1 MSTFTY
7 RTFNPSPTDYE
18 RALADAL
25 FTIMGQRVYDPS
37 AIAAQLNKTDLK
49 PAHGDLWTGDILKS
63 EMERLGSWS
72 NCVGGPPGSHT
83 LPGASQRRAI

>member
-37 AIAAQLNKTDLK
+37 AIAAQLNTD
-49 PAHGDLWTGDILKS
+49 AAAISAMTACTGHD
-63 EMERLGSWS
+63 
-72 NCVGGPPGSHT
+72 
-83 LPGASQRRAI
+83 A